1 MIDEDKIK
9 ELEEKINKLYKDMPH
24 IRYLSK
30 QTIRI
35 STKDKKTIT
44 VKI

>member
-1 MIDEDKIK
+1 MNEQDKIK
-9 ELEEKINKLYKDMPH
+9 ELEEKINNLYKDMPH
-24 IRYLSK
+24 LRYLSK

-44 VKI
+44 LKI